1 MYKQNKDDG
10 NYKIGIYIRLSREDG
25 DNLESESIINQRSFI
40 NAFLDENNL
49 AALDEYIDDGYSGCN
64 FNRPDF
70 QRLLKDIQTKKINMI
85 ITKDLSRLGRD
96 HVMTGY
102 YIESFFP
109 KNNIRYIAINDDVD
123 TFYETSGSEMM
134 PFKLSMNDMY
144 AKDISKKVRSHLLQ
158 MKLDGKFCG
167 SVPPYG
173 YMRNPNNKHQL
184 VIEPQTA
191 LVVKRIFNLYISGY
205 SSSSIAELLTKEKV
219 STPIMVKNREKSL
232 LKYDYYYI
240 WKSSSINNILKNR
253 CYIGEL
259 IQHKSQN
266 INYKVK
272 KRKKVPKNE
281 WCIIENAHEA
291 IISKDIFDIVQSL
304 RNKKNNYNI
313 NRRNVEYIL
322 SDLVYCKDCGAKM
335 SISYDKKRDRISM
348 NCNNYRKYSKYDI
361 CSSHFINYNILKRMI
376 FNKISLLSSIY
387 INNIDEFKKIILNKY
402 SNPTTELNKKINF
415 LKIENEK
422 IKCKQDSLY
431 DDKFNNIISLETYE
445 RLFKKYENDININND
460 KILNYELELSKISSN
475 SNIYDDYTNII
486 EDYLYMKNPTKE
498 TLNKLIEKIYIT
510 KDKKIE
516 IHYRIKQSEVLV

>member
-1 MYKQNKDDG
+1 
-10 NYKIGIYIRLSREDG
+10 
-25 DNLESESIINQRSFI
+25 
-40 NAFLDENNL
+40 
-49 AALDEYIDDGYSGCN
+49 
-64 FNRPDF
+64 
-70 QRLLKDIQTKKINMI
+70 
-85 ITKDLSRLGRD
+85 
-96 HVMTGY
+96 
-102 YIESFFP
+102 
-109 KNNIRYIAINDDVD
+109 
-123 TFYETSGSEMM
+123 
-134 PFKLSMNDMY
+134 
-144 AKDISKKVRSHLLQ
+144 
-158 MKLDGKFCG
+158 
-167 SVPPYG
+167 
-173 YMRNPNNKHQL
+173 MRNPNNKHQL